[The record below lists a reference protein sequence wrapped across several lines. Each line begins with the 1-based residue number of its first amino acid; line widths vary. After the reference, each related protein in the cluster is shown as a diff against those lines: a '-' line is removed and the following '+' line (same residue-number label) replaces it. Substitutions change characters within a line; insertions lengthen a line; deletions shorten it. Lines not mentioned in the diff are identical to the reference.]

1 MKKTKKHYGLFV
13 LLALVLIFSSCRK
26 NNNSI
31 TEEEFLTVKVDG
43 IEITLTSAVITVP
56 ASKDYYTMIAVGDNE
71 MIQFHSLGELKVGTI
86 TNVRDTT
93 IYMYSVDSKSWIS
106 DGILLDGSFTVTK
119 ITDNYAEGTF
129 HFKGL
134 YNLDSSYKVLTDGK
148 FKAAIKP
155 L

>member
-1 MKKTKKHYGLFV
+1 MKKTKKYHGLFV
-13 LLALVLIFSSCRK
+13 LLALVLVFSSCRK
-26 NNNSI
+26 KNNSA
-31 TEEEFLTVKVDG
+31 TDEEFLTVKVDG

-56 ASKDYYTMIAVGDNE
+56 ASKDYYTMIAVGDSE
-71 MIQFHSLGELKVGTI
+71 MIQFHFLGELKVGTV
-86 TNVRDTT
+86 TNVRDKT
-93 IYMYSVDSKSWIS
+93 IYMYSFNSKSWMS
-106 DGILLDGSFTVTK
+106 DGVLSDGSFTVTK

-148 FKAAIKP
+148 FKAEIKP